1 MKTSRSPGRRRS
13 KSFTDMTTM
22 TTYRQASRLILAMT
36 LAVLVPGS
44 PAYADGMLPETSVVI
59 VHEEKGEAAVN
70 VRNSDARPSLLHVT
84 LQDIPEDADPLL
96 FVTPPVSRVEAGENQ
111 LVRFILRN
119 AKPLTAQ
126 RLKRVVFEGIPPK
139 NKLEPGRASVAVN
152 IRQNLPVIVHPKG
165 LPLIRDPWKGLTW
178 SVTNGELTVRNDT
191 PYVVRMGQEV
201 HLLPMM
207 AAAKV
212 PTAYVLPGARFS
224 LPIPETARMATAVR
238 LYPATVYGFSVDAY
252 DAPLPSVAR

>member
-1 MKTSRSPGRRRS
+1 MEA
-13 KSFTDMTTM
+13 MT
-22 TTYRQASRLILAMT
+22 TTYRRAIRFLVALAGVGF
-36 LAVLVPGS
+36 LSGL
-44 PAYADGMLPETSVVI
+44 PAHADGMLPETSVVI
-59 VHEEKGEAAVN
+59 VYDEKGEAAVN
-70 VRNSDARPSLLHVT
+70 VRNSDPRPSLLHVT
-84 LQDIPEDADPLL
+84 LQDIPEDTDPLL

-119 AKPLTAQ
+119 AKPLTVQ

-178 SVTNGELTVRNDT
+178 SMTNGELIVRNDT

-207 AAAKV
+207 ATAKV

-224 LPIPETARMATAVR
+224 LPVPEAARTATGVR

-252 DAPLPSVAR
+252 DAPLSSVTR